1 MGFPNGVTKRRQK
14 DVHSRL
20 DYVVADK
27 NVEIEENRTLMGY
40 QTYPVYIA
48 KESKV

>member
-1 MGFPNGVTKRRQK
+1 MLWR
-14 DVHSRL
+14 
-20 DYVVADK
+20 